1 MSREPGGERGIFSS
15 VPSEY
20 RRRGYRHTAS
30 WVFYGACF
38 SIAVGQGPFVI
49 RQLGGSALQCLLV
62 NYGLGLPLLF
72 ALVWVPFLEKRN
84 PVRLTGLLLGLGGLL
99 VVFSALARS
108 TWSLALVL
116 AGGMALSA
124 ISQPALGTALAQIYP
139 TRWRGKLLALP
150 NTAAM
155 LARVLCLVL
164 VGRLLRQDI
173 GLFRWVFPAA
183 GVSLIVSGALFRGV
197 RGSRGVRSDAEGQT
211 RFSASAQVMAALRA
225 TFRNRL
231 LLVFLIGY
239 FITTCGAVAYANVL
253 PLFARDQLGLTT
265 AQWGYAR
272 AGFMAA
278 MLVSFTFWGIF
289 LDRFGAALTV
299 VLAWTLQCAVFV
311 PMFFVK
317 SWPLFFFLVAA
328 RGLFQAGNM
337 LAFFPMVMHF
347 TDSSETA
354 RGMALHFSLWGLR
367 WILMASA
374 VVCIVDRGLFPMRYV
389 FLFTVVLV
397 VVGLVIMVWVWW
409 RDCAA
414 RSASAV

>member
-1 MSREPGGERGIFSS
+1 M
-15 VPSEY
+15 
-20 RRRGYRHTAS
+20 
-30 WVFYGACF
+30 
-38 SIAVGQGPFVI
+38 
-49 RQLGGSALQCLLV
+49 
-62 NYGLGLPLLF
+62 
-72 ALVWVPFLEKRN
+72 PFLAKRN

-99 VVFSALARS
+99 VMFSGLAWS

-116 AGGMALSA
+116 AGGMALGA
-124 ISQPALGTALAQIYP
+124 ISQPALGTALAQVYP

-173 GLFRWVFPAA
+173 GLYRWVFPAA
-183 GVSLIVSGALFRGV
+183 GVCMIVSGALFRGV
-197 RGSRGVRSDAEGQT
+197 RGSRGVRSDTEGQAG
-211 RFSASAQVMAALRA
+211 FSAWAQVMAALRA
-225 TFRNRL
+225 TFRNKR

-239 FITTCGAVAYANVL
+239 FITTCGSVAYANVL
-253 PLFARDQLGLTT
+253 PLFARDQLQLTT

-299 VLAWTLQCAVFV
+299 VLSWTLQCAVFA

-317 SWPLFFFLVAA
+317 SWPVFFFLVAA

-337 LAFFPMVMHF
+337 LAFFPLVMHF
-347 TDSSETA
+347 TDPSETA

-397 VVGLVIMVWVWW
+397 VVGLVIMTWVWW
-409 RDCAA
+409 HDRAA
-414 RSASAV
+414 KQVSDV